1 MDWIDPRFAEEI
13 KAESEEQ
20 TTGTSGKTGKSRRKT
35 LVSRTRAALAQPI
48 DVWAAA
54 YDHAISRLSWPK
66 QISAES
72 TFLWSCVLIE
82 QAEILVRAG
91 MSAKE
96 ISGLAQ
102 VAPLSG
108 SGGTNETAG
117 SGSQRESVS
126 GLMSWPIE
134 SMAAKWLDEGDR
146 EADAAFGL
154 AAFAWQLPEHA
165 RRLGNVWVGPWLQ
178 DVAQRVAK
186 CSCDPEDS
194 VLCELVMKCELPL
207 LLGTVTGAGK
217 RTLFAE
223 AFDAMDNLALL
234 LEQAA
239 DDPARW
245 LAYGTTYLR
254 ASLASVLRS
263 RVLADAL
270 GLRKFY
276 SPQRAALADLLQ
288 HAARWTR
295 RGGTSLLGMP
305 GLIPSSEAH
314 WTALGKIARKSK
326 PLSAVMTLSDLTPAQ
341 SKRKEAKDLVSASE
355 LPALTHYCNTARA
368 GCMQTDWRKRSGRL
382 AIDFSDSPLAL
393 EVIGPKGA
401 TLLTG
406 RWPVQIELDGQ
417 AQMQLDDWDE
427 VCWYSDDEVDYL
439 EVEAKFGDSCC
450 VQRQIMLFREEGLV
464 MLADALL
471 GDRDGNWTL
480 QSSIPLGPGVRIET
494 ADSTRES
501 WLITPS
507 GERCLVLPL
516 ALPEWRRQLGPGKLL
531 FENNTLALRAS
542 TQASRL
548 YAPVLISLKPAQAD
562 KPLTWRQLTVAE
574 DLVIVPPSVAVAY
587 RIQIGREQW
596 FVYRTLAEATRRTA
610 LGMHTIYDFFVGR
623 FDGETGDVD
632 TLIEVEA
639 S

>member
-20 TTGTSGKTGKSRRKT
+20 ATGVSGKAGKSRRKT
-35 LVSRTRAALAQPI
+35 LVSRARAALAQPI
-48 DVWAAA
+48 DVWSAA
-54 YDHAISRLSWPK
+54 YDHALSRLNWPK
-66 QISAES
+66 SISAES
-72 TFLWSCVLIE
+72 TFLWSCVLVE

-91 MSAKE
+91 MSAKQ
-96 ISGLAQ
+96 ISALVQ
-102 VAPLSG
+102 EAPAPAASSG
-108 SGGTNETAG
+108 ELGITSG
-117 SGSQRESVS
+117 QRESVS

-134 SMAAKWLDEGDR
+134 TMAAKWLDEGDR
-146 EADAAFGL
+146 EADAALGL

-178 DVAQRVAK
+178 DVASRVAK

-234 LEQAA
+234 LEQAS

-245 LAYGTTYLR
+245 LAYGSSYLR

-276 SPQRAALADLLQ
+276 APQRAALSDLLV

-295 RGGTSLLGMP
+295 SGGTSLLGMP

-314 WTALGKIARKSK
+314 WTALAKIARRSKS
-326 PLSAVMTLSDLTPAQ
+326 LSAVMALSELTPSQ
-341 SKRKEAKDLVSASE
+341 LKRKEAKELVAPSE
-355 LPALTHYCNTARA
+355 LPPLTNYCDDARSA
-368 GCMQTDWRKRSGRL
+368 CMQTDWRKRGGRM

-393 EVIGPKGA
+393 EVVGPKGA
-401 TLLTG
+401 TLLAG
-406 RWPVQIELDGQ
+406 RWPLQVELDGE
-417 AQMQLDDWDE
+417 AQLQLDDWEE
-427 VCWYSDDEVDYL
+427 VCWYSDEEVDYL
-439 EVEAKFGDSCC
+439 EVEAKFGDRCT
-450 VQRQIMLFREEGLV
+450 VQRQMMLFREDGLV
-464 MLADALL
+464 MLADALI
-471 GDRDGNWTL
+471 GDREGNWTL
-480 QSSIPLGPGVRIET
+480 QSSIPLGPGVRGEA
-494 ADSTRES
+494 ADATRES
-501 WLITPS
+501 WLVAPG

-516 ALPEWRRQLGPGKLL
+516 ALPEWRRQLAQGKLL
-531 FENNTLALRAS
+531 LENDSLTMRAN
-542 TQASRL
+542 TQAQRL
-548 YAPVLISLKPAQAD
+548 YAPVLISLKPAHAA
-562 KPLTWRQLTVAE
+562 KPMTWRQLTVAE
-574 DLVIVPPSVAVAY
+574 DLVIVPPSVAAAY

-596 FVYRTLAEATRRTA
+596 LVYRTLAEATRRTA